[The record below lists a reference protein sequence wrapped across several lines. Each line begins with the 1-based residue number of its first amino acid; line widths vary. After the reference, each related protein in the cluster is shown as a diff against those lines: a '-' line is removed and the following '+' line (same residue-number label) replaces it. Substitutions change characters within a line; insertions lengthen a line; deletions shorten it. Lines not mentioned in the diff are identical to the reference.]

1 MYAKQSLA
9 NSPCLGYCP
18 QTAMKSLGLKASAEE
33 VKKLMREADEDRS
46 GAIDFQEFKKMM
58 SSRMKLLEA
67 GKSGDDLGSL
77 VALRWEELKSMEPSA
92 DDFSLPARTHRLAV
106 YSRRPDW
113 KLEEAVAA
121 YSPRARAQ
129 N

>member
-1 MYAKQSLA
+1 
-9 NSPCLGYCP
+9 
-18 QTAMKSLGLKASAEE
+18 MKALGLKARPEE
-33 VKKLMREADEDRS
+33 VQKLMKEVDDDGNGS
-46 GAIDFQEFKKMM
+46 IDFKEFKKMM

-67 GKSGDDLGSL
+67 GKAGDDLGSL
-77 VALRWEELKSMEPSA
+77 VALRWEDLKSLEPSE

-106 YSRRPDW
+106 YSRNPNW

-121 YSPRARAQ
+121 YSPRARNQ

>member
-1 MYAKQSLA
+1 
-9 NSPCLGYCP
+9 
-18 QTAMKSLGLKASAEE
+18 MKALGLKASADE
-33 VKKLMREADEDRS
+33 VKKLMSEADEDGN
-46 GAIDFQEFKKMM
+46 GAIDFHEFKKMM

-77 VALRWEELKSMEPSA
+77 VALRWEDLKSMEPSS

-121 YSPRARAQ
+121 YSPRAGAQ

>member
-1 MYAKQSLA
+1 
-9 NSPCLGYCP
+9 
-18 QTAMKSLGLKASAEE
+18 MKSLGLKASAEE
-33 VKKLMREADEDRS
+33 VNKLMGEVDEDGS
-46 GAIDFQEFKKMM
+46 GSIDFQEFKKMM
-58 SSRMKLLEA
+58 SARMKLLEA

-77 VALRWEELKSMEPSA
+77 VALRWEELKSMEPSP

-121 YSPRARAQ
+121 YSPRTRAQ